1 MKLINNNQKTEKKN
15 YYWLINLRWIAISGL
30 ALMILLSFLVS
41 FKIQFFGLLL
51 VLAGLIIH
59 NLISALLLKKSISSQ
74 KKNLISYIHK
84 IIFYQIVIDLLLLTI
99 LIHFLGGFVTPLLL
113 FYTFHIVLASILLSR
128 RISYLIAFIEVILL
142 ITLVVLEYYKIIPY
156 HTTDLFDYSTLNI
169 KFVLFVLLIFTA
181 TSFVLVYLVSN
192 IALKLKKH
200 EKLLYNTNKKL
211 ERANSELER
220 KDSIKDEYVLRVT
233 HDIKGHLA
241 AIQTNL
247 SVLHKQIAGPLD
259 EKQMKFVTITYNRT
273 LKLTNFVKDLL
284 RITNI
289 RLNNKTEK
297 EDFIFNDIINNVIE
311 TVSQN
316 AINKNI
322 EITLSVNDNV
332 KGYGNKFS
340 IEEVISNLILNAI
353 KYTPENGVVNVFA
366 KNKGEYAEIII
377 EDTGIGIPQNE
388 INNVFDDF
396 YRCSNVKNKKIEGT
410 GLGLSLVWQ
419 NVERN
424 NGKIWVKSKE
434 NEGSKFIFSIPSNRR
449 FQK

>member
-1 MKLINNNQKTEKKN
+1 MKLINYKQKAEKKN
-15 YYWLINLRWIAISGL
+15 CYRLIILRWIAISGL
-30 ALMILLSFLVS
+30 ALMILLSFLFS
-41 FKIQFFGLLL
+41 FKVHLFGLLL
-51 VLAGLIIH
+51 VLAALIIH
-59 NLISALLLKKSISSQ
+59 NLISLLLLKKSILSK

-84 IIFYQIVIDLLLLTI
+84 IIFYQIVIDILLLTI
-99 LIHFLGGFVTPLLL
+99 LIHFSGGFVTPFLL
-113 FYTFHIVLASILLSR
+113 FYTFHVVLASILLSR
-128 RISYLIAFIEVILL
+128 KTSYIIAFIEVMLL
-142 ITLVVLEYYKIIPY
+142 INLVVFEYYKIIPF
-156 HTTDLFDYSTLNI
+156 HTADLFDYSTLNI
-169 KFVLFVLLIFTA
+169 KFILLILLIFTA
-181 TSFVLVYLVSN
+181 TSFILAYLVGN
-192 IALKLKKH
+192 IALKLKKN
-200 EKLLYNTNKKL
+200 EKLLYNNIKKL

-220 KDSIKDEYVLRVT
+220 KDSIKDEYVSHVT

-297 EDFIFNDIINNVIE
+297 EYFIFNDIINNVIE

-322 EITLSVNDNV
+322 EIILSLEDNV

-340 IEEVISNLILNAI
+340 IEEIISNLILNAI
-353 KYTPENGVVNVFA
+353 KYTPENGVVRVFA
-366 KNKGEYAEIII
+366 KNKGEYVEITI
-377 EDTGIGIPQNE
+377 EDTGIGIPENE
-388 INNVFDDF
+388 ISNVFDDF

-434 NEGSKFIFSIPSNRR
+434 NVGSKFIFSIPTS
-449 FQK
+449 KTL